1 MSPKDCLGSSGGKMP
16 QNMKPDAHE
25 ARLSISPSVHVA
37 LQQIDSS
44 QCIHCSSSPPVLT
57 FSSGCYRSLEWT
69 LHSICT
75 PLESVDE
82 REGRQKRERNT
93 SARAMREKISTQ
105 IQPTLLLL
113 WAGYQDQGWKWG
125 GGWAQ
130 EENGLLTNVHLS
142 KAKSHSPLW
151 QNTQQLQHGQIAT
164 QRSTKGEHSNPLPGF
179 HYPSL
184 NTIRRERQKERKKE
198 RGKER
203 KEKNVTLY

>member
-1 MSPKDCLGSSGGKMP
+1 MSPKDCSGSSGGKMP
-16 QNMKPDAHE
+16 QNMKPDAHG
-25 ARLSISPSVHVA
+25 ARLSISPSAHVA

-44 QCIHCSSSPPVLT
+44 QCIHCSCSPPVLT

-69 LHSICT
+69 LHSIYT

-82 REGRQKRERNT
+82 REGRQKKRERNT

-113 WAGYQDQGWKWG
+113 LLWGGYRDQGWKWG

-130 EENGLLTNVHLS
+130 EENRLLTNVHLS

-151 QNTQQLQHGQIAT
+151 QNTQQLQHGHKEA
-164 QRSTKGEHSNPLPGF
+164 QRGST
-179 HYPSL
+179 
-184 NTIRRERQKERKKE
+184 
-198 RGKER
+198 
-203 KEKNVTLY
+203 VTLFLGSTVSHWTQ